1 MSDLLKTTNAKE
13 TALCLSLTDKG
24 ALNGIKIVVA
34 TPSVGTDCFYELAVG
49 KIKED

>member
-1 MSDLLKTTNAKE
+1 MSDSLRTTNAKE

-24 ALNGIKIVVA
+24 ALKGIKIVVA
-34 TPSVGTDCFYELAVG
+34 EPSNGQDYFYELAVG

>member
-1 MSDLLKTTNAKE
+1 MSDLIKTTNTKE

-24 ALNGIKIVVA
+24 ALNGIKIVVPMA
-34 TPSVGTDCFYELAVG
+34 SNGSDYFYELAVG

>member
-13 TALCLSLTDKG
+13 TAICLSLTNKG

-34 TPSVGTDCFYELAVG
+34 TPSMGTDCLYELAVG
-49 KIKED
+49 KIKEN